1 MDPSLRF
8 DFQCDV
14 IEPSHDMP
22 VLVDF
27 WAEWCAPC
35 RQLAPVLEGLA
46 GKHEGRFT
54 LVKINTEDYP
64 DIAAKFQI
72 RSIPM
77 VLLFSAGEVIDSFS
91 GALPEEQIEEWLKKN
106 LPGPYAKE
114 IALADEFVREGK
126 RSMALSV
133 LEGVLQKEKGNVTVH
148 ALLSKLKLFSNPQ
161 EALQLSEL
169 LEAEAEYAELSETV
183 RTLARLLRA
192 AAGSLP
198 ADEVRGDYLDA
209 IEKLRHED
217 LEAALEA
224 FISVLRRNRSYDDD
238 GSRKACIAIFRYLGE
253 EHDITQKYRKI
264 FDRAF

>member
-1 MDPSLRF
+1 MNPSLPF

-14 IEPSHDMP
+14 LELSHDRP

-35 RQLAPVLEGLA
+35 RQLAPVLERLA
-46 GKHEGRFT
+46 GKYEGRFT
-54 LVKINTEDYP
+54 LVKINTEEHA
-64 DIAAKFQI
+64 DIASRFQV

-91 GALPEEQIEEWLKKN
+91 GAIPERQVEEWLN
-106 LPGPYAKE
+106 RHLPGPYAKE

-133 LEGVLQKEKGNVTVH
+133 LEGVMQKEKGNVTVH
-148 ALLSKLKLFSNPQ
+148 ALLSKLKLFSSPQ
-161 EALQLSEL
+161 EALRLAEL
-169 LEAEAEYAELSETV
+169 LEAEPEHAELSETV

-192 AAGSLP
+192 P
-198 ADEVRGDYLDA
+198 ANSFPDDEVRNDYLDA
-209 IEKLRHED
+209 VEKLRRED
-217 LEAALEA
+217 LEAALEG
-224 FISVLRRNRSYDDD
+224 FISVLQRNRPYDDD

-253 EHDITQKYRKI
+253 EHDIAKKYRKT